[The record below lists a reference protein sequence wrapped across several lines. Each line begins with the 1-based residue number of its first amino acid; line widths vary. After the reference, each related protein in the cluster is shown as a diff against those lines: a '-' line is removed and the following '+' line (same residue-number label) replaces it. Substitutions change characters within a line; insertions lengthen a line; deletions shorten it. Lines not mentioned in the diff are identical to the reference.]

1 MTNSQ
6 KCAAQLIRYT
16 HLIGGFTVQKYCNIV
31 KSKLNTLIR
40 SMEKNASAF
49 VVNPKRDFVR
59 KSELSFSKTMR
70 FILGMGSQTLG
81 KELMDFYDFDP
92 KMVSVSAIV
101 QRRSKI
107 LPAAF
112 QYLFHKF
119 NEIFSQTSFFH
130 GYRLYAVDGS
140 DIHIPTIP
148 DDHSTNF
155 SSNADSKSFNLMHLN
170 ALYDLMNRRYIEAV
184 LQDRRSENEH
194 SALISMIE
202 NIGHDSIVVAD
213 RGYESYNTIA
223 HLENNGLKY
232 VIRIKTSG
240 GIAQKFNIPHNEETD
255 FTADIIITR
264 RQTNEVKANP
274 ELYRHIPAF
283 SNFDFLP
290 KGSKDTYP
298 LKFRIIRLRISEDNY
313 ETIVTNLCDDEF
325 SADDI
330 KMIYKMRWGIETSF
344 RELKYHVG
352 LIAFHSKKKDCV
364 IQEIYASLIMYN
376 FSMLITE
383 NILIYDDRH
392 NNYHYKINY
401 AIAIH
406 ACIRFFRSTHAY
418 PSLLEELIARNK
430 CPVRPDRFADR
441 KTRYHSA
448 IPFNYRLS

>member
-1 MTNSQ
+1 M
-6 KCAAQLIRYT
+6 
-16 HLIGGFTVQKYCNIV
+16 QKYCNIV

-140 DIHIPTIP
+140 DIHIPTDP
-148 DDHSTNF
+148 YDKNTYYRANNDV
-155 SSNADSKSFNLMHLN
+155 KGYNLMHLN
-170 ALYDLMNRRYIEAV
+170 ALY
-184 LQDRRSENEH
+184 ENEH
-194 SALISMIE
+194 SALISMLE
-202 NIGHDSIVVAD
+202 NIGHESIIVAD

-274 ELYRHIPAF
+274 GLYRHIPAF
-283 SNFDFLP
+283 
-290 KGSKDTYP
+290 KDTYP

-406 ACIRFFRSTHAY
+406 ACIRFFRSTHV
-418 PSLLEELIARNK
+418 IARNK